1 MFIEDISSLLVK
13 HVSLLVQEAPV
24 FSSLKGMLREPRA
37 SSLELCSEKGQWP
50 FARREPQAELLWNVD
65 YVGEM
70 IICLSSDG
78 DKNLLDR

>member
-24 FSSLKGMLREPRA
+24 FSSLKRMLREPRA

-50 FARREPQAELLWNVD
+50 FARREPRPSCFGMLTML
-65 YVGEM
+65 G
-70 IICLSSDG
+70 
-78 DKNLLDR
+78 K